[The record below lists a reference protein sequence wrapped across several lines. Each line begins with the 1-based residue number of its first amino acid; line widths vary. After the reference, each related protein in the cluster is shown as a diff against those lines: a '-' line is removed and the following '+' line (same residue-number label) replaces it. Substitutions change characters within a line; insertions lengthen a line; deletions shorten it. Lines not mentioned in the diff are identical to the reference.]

1 MGCRKGGVT
10 SNILPIVRI
19 LFNLYT
25 QAVPGEF
32 YACGKRI
39 FLVCIESDLVRHVRE
54 VGTAGVYPAAYLH
67 RFVHREVGN
76 VFFVAQRIDDQY
88 VHTPQ
93 FVELPVVN
101 FPTST
106 SAIVLKSVR

>member
-1 MGCRKGGVT
+1 M
-10 SNILPIVRI
+10 RI

-76 VFFVAQRIDDQY
+76 VFFVAQRIDD
-88 VHTPQ
+88 
-93 FVELPVVN
+93 N
-101 FPTST
+101 TST
-106 SAIVLKSVR
+106 PRSLSSCLSSIPLKSVK